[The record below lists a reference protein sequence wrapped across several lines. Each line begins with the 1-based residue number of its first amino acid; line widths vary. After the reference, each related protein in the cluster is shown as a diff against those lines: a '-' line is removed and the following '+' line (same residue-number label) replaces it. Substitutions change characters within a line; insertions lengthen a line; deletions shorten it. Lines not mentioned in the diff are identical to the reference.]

1 MKTMQ
6 RVGSLFLFGVLTVSS
21 VFAAETPAA
30 PAEGVVAKACAQDVE
45 KLCPGTKPGEG
56 RVMACLKANRAKVSD
71 GCKAAIKSQRT
82 ERKAAGS

>member
-30 PAEGVVAKACAQDVE
+30 PAEGVVAKAQDVE